1 MLEQWV
7 TDAGH
12 HQAKMKSIP
21 CGEDSDQEEERYPV
35 EKCKSA
41 FNLQPPW
48 KDSEFGFSAMYTLN
62 HS

>member
-21 CGEDSDQEEERYPV
+21 CGEDSDQEEEL

-48 KDSEFGFSAMYTLN
+48 KGSEFDFQQCTR
-62 HS
+62 

>member
-21 CGEDSDQEEERYPV
+21 CGEDSDQEEELDTQLKNARVLSTYYT
-35 EKCKSA
+35 A
-41 FNLQPPW
+41 FL
-48 KDSEFGFSAMYTLN
+48 ERL
-62 HS
+62 